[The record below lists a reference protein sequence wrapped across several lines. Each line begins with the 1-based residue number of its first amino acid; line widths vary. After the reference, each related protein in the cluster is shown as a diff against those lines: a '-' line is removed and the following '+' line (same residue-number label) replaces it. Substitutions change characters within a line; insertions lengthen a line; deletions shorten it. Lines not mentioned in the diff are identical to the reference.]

1 MLTNYHTHSTFCDG
15 KDTVDEMV
23 RHAIELG
30 FDAIGFSGHGRTE
43 THLHSMRDHDAYCA
57 AVLAAREAYRD
68 RIQVYLG
75 VEEDMTQPVEREKF
89 EYIIG
94 SVHYI
99 CKDGV
104 RYPVDSGI
112 EHQQRCL
119 EAFGGDSRAMAK
131 RFFETAAGYIL
142 ERKPD
147 IVGHFDLLTKY
158 DEQNG
163 NLFLGDREYLA
174 IAREYLGK
182 ALASDCIFEVNTG
195 AMARGLR
202 TKPYPCEELLH
213 FMKQQGAKLILSSD
227 CHDKHLLDA
236 YFDETKV
243 LLRQVGFRELYV
255 LYDGAFRPT
264 AL

>member
-23 RHAIELG
+23 RHAIDLG
-30 FDAIGFSGHGRTE
+30 FAAIGFSGHGYTGRARYC
-43 THLHSMRDHDAYCA
+43 MRDHDGYRT
-57 AVLAAREAYRD
+57 AVLAAKEAYRD

-75 VEEDMTQPVEREKF
+75 VEEDMTLPVEREKF

-104 RYPVDSGI
+104 YYSVDSGMDY
-112 EHQQRCL
+112 QQRCL
-119 EAFGGDSRAMAK
+119 EAFGGDPRAMA
-131 RFFETAAGYIL
+131 RCYFETVTSYIL

-163 NLFLGDREYLA
+163 NLFLGDREY
-174 IAREYLGK
+174 IAMAKEYLSK

-202 TKPYPCEELLH
+202 TSPYPSEELLH
-213 FMKQQGAKLILSSD
+213 LMKRQGARLILSSD
-227 CHDKHLLDA
+227 CHDRQLLSA
-236 YFDETKV
+236 YFDETKA

-255 LYDGAFRPT
+255 LYDGSFRAT